1 MTPTCQQLIDFLD
14 DYVAGDLPP
23 DRVEGFEYHLSR
35 CPSCVAYVASY
46 RETIRITQHAS
57 RVGINVEIEDIPADL
72 LTAILAT
79 VTTRK

>member
-1 MTPTCQQLIDFLD
+1 MKPTCQELIAFLD
-14 DYVAGDLPP
+14 DYCSGELDAE
-23 DRVEGFEYHLSR
+23 RVQGFEWHLAR

-46 RETIRITQHAS
+46 RETIRAAQHATA
-57 RVGINVEIEDIPADL
+57 VEIEDVPADL

>member
-23 DRVEGFEYHLSR
+23 DRAEGFEYHLSR

-46 RETIRITQHAS
+46 RETIRITQYTAA
-57 RVGINVEIEDIPADL
+57 VEIEDVPADL

>member
-1 MTPTCQQLIDFLD
+1 MTPTCQQLIEFLD
-14 DYVAGDLPP
+14 DYIAGDLPV
-23 DRVEGFEYHLSR
+23 DRVEGFERHLAK

-46 RETIRITQHAS
+46 RETIRITRHTS
-57 RVGINVEIEDIPADL
+57 PVEIEDIPADL

>member
-1 MTPTCQQLIDFLD
+1 MKPTCRELIDFLD
-14 DYVAGDLPP
+14 DYVAGDLPR
-23 DRVEGFEYHLSR
+23 DHAEGFEWHLAR

-46 RETIRITQHAS
+46 RDTIRAAQHACA
-57 RVGINVEIEDIPADL
+57 IEIEDVPPDV